1 MKLNDFFSFFE
12 HKCNHRCYINDQD
25 NMKQSECNRNWDIR
39 TVKAAVP
46 GACRRLRP
54 PLERVRQTILG
65 EAQTTAP
72 ARRRLIKQA
81 LNEAEA
87 LAWQTMFPH
96 LVFPALAAEKVRA
109 VVDWNAR
116 QEKLWKRQELSLA
129 A

>member
-1 MKLNDFFSFFE
+1 MKLEDFFSFFE
-12 HKCNHRCYINDQD
+12 HKCNHRCYINDKD
-25 NMKQSECNRNWDIR
+25 NMKQSECNRGWDGR
-39 TVKAAVP
+39 TIKPAVP
-46 GACRRLRP
+46 GACRKLLP
-54 PLERVRQTILG
+54 QLERVRQTILG

-72 ARRRLIKQA
+72 RRLINQA

-109 VVDWNAR
+109 VVDWDAR
-116 QEKLWKRQELSLA
+116 QQELWKRQELSLA